1 MLQPDNRYYLPGFKH
16 LHSGKVREIY
26 DFQTDKLLI
35 ITTDRISAF
44 DVIMR
49 EEVPGKGKILNDLA
63 NFWFN
68 RFAGL
73 IPNQLIST
81 DPAADFAELTPYKE
95 MLTGRSVVVKKCQ
108 PLPIEAI
115 VRGYLTGSGLKEY
128 KKTQTVCNILL
139 PAGLT
144 ESSRLPQALFT
155 PSTKAALGAHDENIS
170 FEEMCKIIGAELTQ
184 KVKEI
189 SLKLYTE
196 AAAYALSR
204 GIIIADTKFE
214 FGIYNGELIL
224 IDEALT
230 ADSSRFWPAA
240 DYKEGV
246 SQKSYDKQYLRDY
259 LEDLTI
265 RGLWDKNPPAPV
277 LPAEVLEVTAGKYR
291 EVLNLLTAQ

>member
-1 MLQPDNRYYLPGFKH
+1 MLPTTNPYYLPGFTH

-26 DFQTDKLLI
+26 DFQSDKLLI

-44 DVIMR
+44 DVIMQ

-63 NFWFN
+63 NFWFD
-68 RFAGL
+68 RFKDL

-81 DPAADFAELTPYKE
+81 KPADDFPELAPFKA
-95 MLTGRSVVVKKCQ
+95 MLHGRSVVVKKCK

-128 KKTQTVCNILL
+128 KKSQTVCKIDL

-144 ESSRLPQALFT
+144 EASKLPEPLFT
-155 PSTKAALGAHDENIS
+155 PSTKAAIGAHDENIS
-170 FEEMCKIIGAELTQ
+170 FEEMCTIIGKDLAEQ
-184 KVKEI
+184 VKSI

-196 AAAYALSR
+196 AAEYALTK

-214 FGIYNGELIL
+214 FGIYNDELIL

-240 DYKEGV
+240 DYQVGV
-246 SQKSYDKQYLRDY
+246 AQKSFDKQFLRDY
-259 LEDLTI
+259 LESLVTK
-265 RGLWDKNPPAPV
+265 GLWDKNPPAPV
-277 LPAEVLEVTAGKYR
+277 LPKEVLEVTSAKYL
-291 EVLNLLTAQ
+291 EVLNLLTI

>member
-1 MLQPDNRYYLPGFKH
+1 MLPTTNPYYLPGFTH

-26 DFQTDKLLI
+26 DFQSDKLLI

-44 DVIMR
+44 DVIMQ

-63 NFWFN
+63 NFWFD
-68 RFAGL
+68 RFKDL

-81 DPAADFAELTPYKE
+81 KPSDDFPELVPFKA
-95 MLTGRSVVVKKCQ
+95 MLQGRSVVVKKCK

-128 KKTQTVCNILL
+128 KKSQTVCKIDL

-144 ESSRLPQALFT
+144 EASKLPEPLFT
-155 PSTKAALGAHDENIS
+155 PSTKAAIGAHDENIS
-170 FEEMCKIIGAELTQ
+170 FEEMCTIIGKDLAEQ
-184 KVKEI
+184 VKSI

-196 AAAYALSR
+196 AAEYALTK

-214 FGIYNGELIL
+214 FGIYNDELIL

-240 DYKEGV
+240 DYQVGV
-246 SQKSYDKQYLRDY
+246 AQKSFDKQFLRDY
-259 LEDLTI
+259 LESLVTK
-265 RGLWDKNPPAPV
+265 GLWDKNPPAPV
-277 LPAEVLEVTAGKYR
+277 LPKEVLEVTSAKYL
-291 EVLNLLTAQ
+291 EVLNLLTI

>member
-1 MLQPDNRYYLPGFKH
+1 MLETTKRYYLPGLKH

-26 DFQTDKLLI
+26 DFQNDKLLI

-44 DVIMR
+44 DVIMQ

-81 DPAADFAELTPYKE
+81 QPEVDFAELAPHKD
-95 MLTGRSVVVKKCQ
+95 LLHGRSVVVKKCR

-128 KKTQTVCNILL
+128 KKSQTVCKIDL

-144 ESSRLPQALFT
+144 EASKLPEPLFT
-155 PSTKAALGAHDENIS
+155 PSTKAAIGAHDENIS
-170 FEEMCKIIGAELTQ
+170 FEEMCTIIGRELAE
-184 KVKEI
+184 KVKKI

-196 AAAYALSR
+196 AAEYALTK

-214 FGIYNGELIL
+214 FGIFNDELIL

-240 DYKEGV
+240 DYKVGV
-246 SQKSYDKQYLRDY
+246 AQKSFDKQFLRDY
-259 LEDLTI
+259 LEDLVTK
-265 RGLWDKNPPAPV
+265 GLWDKNPPAPI
-277 LPAEVLEVTAGKYR
+277 LPKEVLEVTALKYQ
-291 EVLNLLTAQ
+291 EVLNLLTK